1 MSLQHGASGR
11 KDDIGDTNH
20 ERRQAYG
27 TLALILQRAAGR
39 NNMLALLILI
49 VSCDI
54 CDKKSF
60 LFRE

>member
-11 KDDIGDTNH
+11 KDDIVDTNH

-39 NNMLALLILI
+39 NNMLAVGVIDFDFDL
-49 VSCDI
+49 
-54 CDKKSF
+54 
-60 LFRE
+60 

>member
-11 KDDIGDTNH
+11 KDDIVDTNH

-49 VSCDI
+49 VSCD
-54 CDKKSF
+54 
-60 LFRE
+60 L